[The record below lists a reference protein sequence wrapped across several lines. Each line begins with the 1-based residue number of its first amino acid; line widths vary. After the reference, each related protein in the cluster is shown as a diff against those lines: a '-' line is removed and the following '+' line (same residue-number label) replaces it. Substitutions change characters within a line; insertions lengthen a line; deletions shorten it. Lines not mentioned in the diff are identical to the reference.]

1 MDKEIIKLQNT
12 KAAIKQA
19 LVDKGCNP
27 TDEFASYAD
36 DIKAL
41 QTSGK
46 IIEGTKFS
54 CSTFKELPEYYKSY
68 IEQQVDC
75 SYMFQYVPLEGE
87 LELNLY
93 NATNISDMFAGGTT
107 SKGEKIQ
114 NKITRIL
121 INLNNPAA
129 ANRLLNNNIELESAT
144 INGTITEA
152 RAMFSDCS
160 KLTNVSGNM
169 DFSNTQDFGVMFA
182 RCKLLETIPNIDFSS
197 ATTMDYMFEDSGIK
211 YLPKMNTINVTRL
224 NGIIS
229 GCSKLERVEEIIVT
243 NLNEGLGAGYLTNL
257 RYYLIKGLG
266 TQSGSRYLSFS
277 NVSNW
282 GVVNDKHP
290 DARQSV
296 IDSLITYSFD
306 RATAGYNSGT
316 LYLSSNTK
324 SLLTEEEIAQITAK
338 GFTIS

>member
-36 DIKAL
+36 NIKAL
-41 QTSGK
+41 QTSSK

-54 CSTFKELPEYYKSY
+54 CSTFKELPEHYKSY
-68 IEQQVDC
+68 IEQQEDC
-75 SYMFQYVPLEGE
+75 SSILQYVPLEGE

-93 NATNISDMFAGGTT
+93 NATNVSDMFAGGSTQGGT
-107 SKGEKIQ
+107 KIQ

-121 INLNNPAA
+121 LNFNKPVA

-144 INGTITEA
+144 INGAITTA

-160 KLTNVSGNM
+160 KLTNISGNM
-169 DFSNTQDFGVMFA
+169 DFSNAQDFGVMFA
-182 RCKLLETIPNIDFSS
+182 GCKLLETIPNIDFSS
-197 ATTMDYMFEDSGIK
+197 ATTMDYIFEDSGIK
-211 YLPKMNTINVTRL
+211 YLPKMNTINATSL
-224 NGIIS
+224 NGFIS
-229 GCSKLERVEEIIVT
+229 GCSKLERIEEIIVT
-243 NLNEGLGAGYLTNL
+243 NLNVGLAGDYLYNL
-257 RYYLIKGLG
+257 RYFLIKGLG
-266 TQSGSRYLSFS
+266 TQSGSRYLSVN
-277 NVSNW
+277 NVTNW